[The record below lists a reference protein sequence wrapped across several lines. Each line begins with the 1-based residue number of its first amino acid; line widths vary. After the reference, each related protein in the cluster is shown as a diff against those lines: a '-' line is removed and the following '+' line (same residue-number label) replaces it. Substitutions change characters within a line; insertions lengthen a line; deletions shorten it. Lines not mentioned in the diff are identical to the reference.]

1 LTAKSPRKKI
11 LVVGGRGML
20 GTDLVALLRSDDN
33 LAVESA
39 DIGEIDIT
47 DAASVEQCF
56 DSVRPDIAVNC
67 AAFTDV
73 DACETQQERAYAVN
87 ALGPELLAK
96 ACSARG
102 ARMLQLSTDYVFDG
116 EKKSPYLPADPTG
129 PINAYGRTKLRG
141 ECAVA
146 MHCRDHL
153 IVRTAWLYGAHGKNF
168 VHSILRLA
176 AEKPELRV
184 VADQF
189 GSPTYTVD
197 LAKLLRGLALSD
209 ATGITHAT
217 NSGRCSWYE
226 FACEIVKLAGPAT
239 TVRPVPSS
247 EYPLPARRP
256 ANSVLDCSR
265 TERIT
270 GIRIRHWREALG
282 DFLSHEIARA

>member
-1 LTAKSPRKKI
+1 
-11 LVVGGRGML
+11 ML
-20 GTDLVALLRSDDN
+20 GTDLVARMRSDDD
-33 LAVESA
+33 LDVESA

-47 DAASVEQCF
+47 GAASVDQCF
-56 DSVRPDIAVNC
+56 DAGRPDIAINC

-73 DACETQQERAYAVN
+73 DACETEQEKAYVVN

-96 ACSARG
+96 ACSARA
-102 ARMLQLSTDYVFDG
+102 ARLLHLSTDYVFDG
-116 EKKSPYLPADPTG
+116 EKKSPYLPSDPTS

-146 MHCRDHL
+146 ANCRDHL

-168 VHSILRLA
+168 VRTILRLA
-176 AEKPELRV
+176 REKPELRV

-197 LAKLLRGLALSD
+197 LAELLRELALSD

-217 NSGRCSWYE
+217 NSGSCSWYE
-226 FACEIVKLAGPAT
+226 FACEIVKLAGLAT
-239 TVRPVPSS
+239 TVRPIPAS
-247 EYPLPARRP
+247 EYPLPALRP

-265 TERIT
+265 TEGIT
-270 GIRIRHWREALG
+270 DIRIRDWREALA
-282 DFLSHEIARA
+282 DFLAHDIASA